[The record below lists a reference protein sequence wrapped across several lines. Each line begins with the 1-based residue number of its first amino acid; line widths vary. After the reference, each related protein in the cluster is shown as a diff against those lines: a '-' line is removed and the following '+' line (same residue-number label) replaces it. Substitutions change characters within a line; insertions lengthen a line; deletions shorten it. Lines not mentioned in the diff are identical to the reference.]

1 MSKASL
7 EFHDLNLG
15 MHENVITAY
24 GQIEHRT
31 GQEIHL
37 TLDGQIG
44 KGEVMP
50 LPGWSKNTAEQ
61 TKKEL
66 ESIQRDPDQF
76 FLSPLGYSPEVQA
89 GMTSAY
95 WSQRASAAREPLWS
109 ILGGSADEIMVNA
122 LIGGGTKGRFR
133 RSILTALEQGN
144 TTLKI
149 KMGFPDD
156 EDRLQI
162 IVDEIAPDTRIRLD
176 SNASWSLQQAIDFI
190 DLADGLLGDRLE
202 YVEDPVKDIKELQ
215 QIRTNLSVAIATDSL
230 TPTIETITHAIE
242 ESLTDYVVL
251 KPSLLGGIEPVLKIA
266 KLAEDKGI
274 SVIVS
279 STYDGPVGLH
289 SWCHLAAAIGNGVAH
304 GLGTASLINDKRMES
319 LIPTRGC
326 IKLV

>member
-1 MSKASL
+1 MSKAAL
-7 EFHDLNLG
+7 EIYDLNLG
-15 MHENVITAY
+15 MNENIITSY

-37 TLDGQIG
+37 TFDGQIG
-44 KGEVMP
+44 KGEAMP
-50 LPGWSKNTAEQ
+50 LPGWSESTAEQ

-66 ESIQRDPDQF
+66 EKIQHDPDQF
-76 FLSPLGYSPEVQA
+76 FLSPLDYSPEVQA
-89 GMTSAY
+89 GMTSAH
-95 WSQRASAAREPLWS
+95 WSMRASASREPLWS
-109 ILGGSADEIMVNA
+109 ILGGSTDEIMVNA
-122 LIGGGTKGRFR
+122 LIGGGTEGRLR

-156 EDRLQI
+156 EERLQVI
-162 IVDEIAPDTRIRLD
+162 SDEIAPDTRIRFD
-176 SNASWSLQQAIDFI
+176 SNASWAPQQAIDFI
-190 DLADGLLGDRLE
+190 NLAYGLLGDCLE

-215 QIRTNLSVAIATDSL
+215 QIRPNLPVSIATDSL

-242 ESLTDYVVL
+242 EDLTDHVIL
-251 KPSLLGGIEPVLKIA
+251 KPSLLGGIDPVLKIA
-266 KLAEDKGI
+266 ELAKNKGI

-279 STYDGPVGLH
+279 STYDGPIGLY
-289 SWCHLAAAIGNGVAH
+289 SWCHLAAAVGTGVVH
-304 GLGTASLINDKRMES
+304 GLGTASLIDDKRMES